1 MSDWLP
7 HWRVPDGA
15 YDELLDA
22 DGNVRAHWEPLISGL
37 ANLGPQERQH
47 AQSHS
52 RTLLEDNDVT
62 YQPLGAGAA
71 TRPWQLDLMPFVLAP
86 DEFRRL
92 QAGLSQRAR
101 LLDAIV
107 ADCLGPQTLMAGGHL
122 PPGLVFS
129 HNGFFPACHDAGPP
143 TGRYL
148 YLAGFDIARAPSGQ
162 WWVVRNRVS
171 MPSGLGYAL
180 EARIISSQCLPELFE
195 QASARRVSRFFRTFS
210 DSLHGLAGKEN
221 PLSLVLTTRKRGV
234 DYFEHAFLGR
244 YLGQGVVTGGD
255 LTVRDN
261 RVYLKTIRGL
271 RPVDLLLR
279 RVETG
284 NCDPQELRFDAQDGV
299 PGLMQAVR
307 HGQVAIANW
316 PGAEIADNPALNS
329 FLPSLCEQLLGEPL
343 MLPSVASWWC
353 GQPRE
358 LQYVLDNL
366 DHLVVRRLETAG
378 MANGS
383 RHSQFVG
390 AQLDAGQRRELT
402 ALIRQFPAQFVG
414 QEPMT
419 VSVAP
424 SWNAEGR
431 IVPAS
436 TSLRLYL
443 TAANGEPDFQLMPG
457 GLARADT
464 RNAHEREPMR
474 LPNDLN
480 KDIWVGTDSSPDS
493 VPAASMLPTTI
504 ALQRS
509 DRNLS
514 SRTADNLFWL
524 GSYMER
530 AESATRLFR
539 TLIQHISGEASL
551 GQPVA
556 ALDKLGA
563 VLVSQGQLSARRARR
578 LLAQGKRSFAFGL
591 SSIIFDPD
599 SADSLTQILG
609 NIARIADS
617 VRERLSP
624 DMWRLLER
632 LTQMPAHWTRDPVR
646 DPLDALNRL
655 NSMVDSMAAVNGM
668 IALNMTRA
676 DGWRFLESGRRLERL
691 RQMSRLFRELTLRPA
706 SFEQGSLHLLLEL
719 SDCAITY
726 RSRYGAAPQFAPVV
740 DLILAD
746 DTHPR
751 SMLTQV
757 VALRHLIDDLP
768 ELDNG
773 GVPDTLDKTL
783 LRLESSLRLIEPA
796 QLEITRTPNGAR
808 TGVARLCQ
816 RVENDAASITVYLN
830 THLLQPRDAEP
841 GVGTVERLMTAQQ
854 TTTASA
860 VYRVQHRTG
869 FDYSADVSL
878 SQQLLL

>member
-1 MSDWLP
+1 MNSQPTFVSKPDWLKA
-7 HWRVPDGA
+7 WSVPDGT

-22 DGNVRAHWEPLISGL
+22 GGNVRSHWQSLMSGL
-37 ANLGPQERQH
+37 SVFTEREQQQ
-47 AQSHS
+47 ALAHS
-52 RTLLEDNDVT
+52 RALLQDNDVT
-62 YQPLGAGAA
+62 YQPQGAGAGA
-71 TRPWQLDLMPFVLAP
+71 RPWQLDLMPFVLAP
-86 DEFRRL
+86 DDFRQL

-107 ADCLGPQTLMAGGHL
+107 ADCLGAQTLMSQGHL

-129 HNGFFPACHDAGPP
+129 HNGFFPACHGVNPP
-143 TGRYL
+143 SGRYL
-148 YLAGFDIARAPSGQ
+148 YLAGFDIARAPNGQ

-180 EARIISSQCLPELFE
+180 EARIISSQCLPGLFE
-195 QASARRVSRFFRTFS
+195 QVSVRRVARFFRTFS
-210 DSLHGLAGKEN
+210 ESLLRLSGKEN
-221 PLSLVLTTRKRGV
+221 PLSLVLTTQKRGV

-271 RPVDLLLR
+271 RSVDLLQR

-299 PGLMQAVR
+299 PGLMQALR
-307 HGQVAIANW
+307 HGHVAMANW

-329 FLPSLCEQLLGEPL
+329 FLPALSEHLLGEPL
-343 MLPSVASWWC
+343 LLPSVASWWC
-353 GQPRE
+353 GQPNE
-358 LQYVLDNL
+358 QKFVLGNL
-366 DHLVVRRLETAG
+366 ERLVVRRLDAAG
-378 MANGS
+378 MASGS
-383 RHSQFVG
+383 RYSQFVG
-390 AQLDAGQRRELT
+390 SQLDSAQRQEL
-402 ALIRQFPAQFVG
+402 ASLISQFPAQFVA
-414 QEPMT
+414 QEPMN

-424 SWNAEGR
+424 SWNVDGR
-431 IVPAS
+431 IVPAP

-443 TAANGEPDFQLMPG
+443 TSASGETDFQLMPG

-464 RNAHEREPMR
+464 RTARERVPMR

-480 KDIWVGTDSSPDS
+480 KDIWVSTDDLPDS
-493 VPAASMLPTTI
+493 LPSASMLPTSIT
-504 ALQRS
+504 LQRS

-539 TLIQHISGEASL
+539 TLIQQLSGETTL

-563 VLVSQGQLSARRARR
+563 VLVAQGQLSQRRARR

-599 SADSLTQILG
+599 SADSLSQVLA
-609 NIARIADS
+609 NIDRIADS

-632 LTQMPAHWTRDPVR
+632 LTQMPALWTRDPVR
-646 DPLDALNRL
+646 NTLDALNRL
-655 NSMVDSMAAVNGM
+655 NLMVDSMAAINGM

-676 DGWRFLESGRRLERL
+676 DGWRFLESGRRLERI
-691 RQMSRLFRELTLRPA
+691 RQMARLFRELTLRPG
-706 SFEQGSLHLLLEL
+706 SVEQGALHLLLEL

-726 RSRYGAAPQFAPVV
+726 RSRYGATPQFVPVV

-746 DTHPR
+746 NTHPR

-757 VALRHLIDDLP
+757 VALRTLVDALP
-768 ELDNG
+768 VVDHG
-773 GVPDTLDKTL
+773 GLSSTVDRTLM
-783 LRLESSLRLIEPA
+783 RLESSLRLLDA
-796 QLEITRTPNGAR
+796 GQLESTRTTGGTR
-808 TGVARLCQ
+808 TSVARFSHQ
-816 RVENDAASITVYLN
+816 AEEDADTITAWLN
-830 THLLQPRDAEP
+830 THYFSHATQ
-841 GVGTVERLMTAQQ
+841 
-854 TTTASA
+854 S
-860 VYRVQHRTG
+860 RVSGQ
-869 FDYSADVSL
+869 L
-878 SQQLLL
+878 SGL